1 MWHMSGFKIGKKS
14 SFTKISNQSKDK
26 SPQQVKKFL
35 GFVKY
40 QFEKTFDT
48 ETVQHASIY
57 LLFAYKN
64 EVVRQFDY
72 VLINLSDNLFV
83 GSV

>member
-1 MWHMSGFKIGKKS
+1 MWHMSGFEIGKKS
-14 SFTKISNQSKDK
+14 SFTKISNQSEGK

-35 GFVKY
+35 GFVNY
-40 QFEKTFDT
+40 RFEKTFDT

-64 EVVRQFDY
+64 EAVRQFDY